1 MKRRTPKAAAA
12 PDSASPP
19 ISGFAMTH
27 CAICAAGWTRRGRDG
42 GVIIVCLLDREPVW
56 PDMEDCDRYE
66 RREDSAP

>member
-1 MKRRTPKAAAA
+1 MTRRKPKASA
-12 PDSASPP
+12 PEDSSPT

-42 GVIIVCLLDREPVW
+42 GVIVVCLLDRETVW

-66 RREDSAP
+66 RREDSAL